1 MATSGRPTKYS
12 EEMADK
18 ICSLL
23 SEGRSLRSICREDDM
38 PCKASVFK
46 WLREIDQFSDQYAKA
61 KEEASDAMFEDIQDI
76 ADNGSND
83 WIEINDPDNPGYRVN
98 GENIQRSK
106 LRVDARKWMMSKMK
120 PKKYGDK
127 IQTEHSGTISHTDLT
142 DEQLN
147 NKLQTLLNAAN
158 QLNPTTE
165 D

>member
-46 WLREIDQFSDQYAKA
+46 WLREIDHFSDQYAKA

-147 NKLQTLLNAAN
+147 NKLQTLLNAAS

>member
-147 NKLQTLLNAAN
+147 NKLQTLLNAAS